1 MLTEPFFAWRWRLM
15 RLGSYLQRSS
25 CLDRFYRLPCGVG
38 LTGVSVIIIVTQRGG
53 GSASLLLQG

>member
-15 RLGSYLQRSS
+15 RLGSHLQRSS
-25 CLDRFYRLPCGVG
+25 CLDRFYRLTCGGG